1 MKPTTRF
8 RILAHIR
15 KYQAAT
21 VRELS
26 QIMGVT
32 GANIRHH
39 LTLLE
44 EDGLIEV
51 VSLRQEG
58 RGRPMQV
65 YGLSPRV
72 LGDGLDH
79 LAGALL
85 TVWLERTKA
94 EDVEAG
100 LKSVAEVLAGS
111 SDVKAPMVQRLAR
124 AVEWLNELCY
134 QARWEAGATGPH
146 LILGHCPYA
155 AIIAA
160 HPKLCRMDAV
170 LLEMRLGLSVT
181 QIAKLQLNDKGL
193 PFCAFGINSN

>member
-8 RILAHIR
+8 RILEHIR
-15 KYQAAT
+15 KYQSAT

-26 QIMGVT
+26 RTMGLT

-39 LTLLE
+39 LAYLE
-44 EDGLIEV
+44 KDGLIDV

-65 YGLSPRV
+65 YGLSLRV
-72 LGDGLDH
+72 LGDGMDH

-85 TVWLERTKA
+85 SVWLNRTKA
-94 EDVEAG
+94 EDMEAG
-100 LKSVAEVLAGS
+100 LRSIAEGLAGS

-124 AVEWLNELCY
+124 AVERLNELRY
-134 QARWEAGATGPH
+134 QARWEAGPVGAH
-146 LILGHCPYA
+146 VILGHCPYA
-155 AIIAA
+155 ALITAY
-160 HPKLCRMDAV
+160 PELCRMDAI
-170 LLEMRLGLSVT
+170 LLEMRLCLSVT

-193 PFCAFGINSN
+193 PFCAFDINSN